1 MSAPQPTRFENE
13 PGVIRFGDFE
23 FDERAGE
30 LRRNGTTTRLEPQPA
45 RVLALLVER
54 AGEVVTRAE
63 LQQRVWSGDTF
74 VDFDRGL
81 NYCIAQIREALGDS
95 ASEPRFVETLPRR
108 GYRFIAPVH
117 ESRDGLKTVPHP
129 TTTTTPVASTTSVG
143 DGLPPSLEASADRR
157 SLGRGGQPVPDAAQP
172 QNISP
177 LAAFSA
183 VALVVVLI
191 AGASMLMIR
200 RDATKTKPD
209 TRVRLAVVPFD
220 NETGVA
226 DYDRLAQTL
235 TDATVARLAADPY
248 RLAVI
253 GNASVLRVPR
263 SKRDLQAIGRSL
275 DVGHVVLGQVQQIDG
290 HLRITAH
297 LIRTGDQSH
306 LWAQRFE
313 PSPSDT
319 EHLDR
324 EVSEAVAGAI
334 AKRLLGG

>member
-1 MSAPQPTRFENE
+1 
-13 PGVIRFGDFE
+13 VIHFADFA
-23 FDERAGE
+23 FDARSGE
-30 LRRNGTTTRLEPQPA
+30 LRRNGTATRLEPQPA
-45 RVLALLVER
+45 RVLALLVEH

-63 LQQRVWSGDTF
+63 LQERVWSGDTF

-117 ESRDGLKTVPHP
+117 GSLDGLKTAAYSPPDV
-129 TTTTTPVASTTSVG
+129 TGAG
-143 DGLPPSLEASADRR
+143 DGLQAVPPANQVGSGLPAVPIARSTNVSAT
-157 SLGRGGQPVPDAAQP
+157 VAV
-172 QNISP
+172 
-177 LAAFSA
+177 SA
-183 VALVVVLI
+183 VALVVALI
-191 AGASMLMIR
+191 AGASMLMLR
-200 RDATKTKPD
+200 RDATKAKPD

-235 TDATVARLAADPY
+235 TDATVARLAADPS
-248 RLAVI
+248 RLAVV
-253 GNASVLRVPR
+253 GNALALRVPR
-263 SKRDLQAIGRSL
+263 SQRDLQAIGSAL
-275 DVGHVVLGQVQQIDG
+275 GVGHVVLGQVQQIDG

-313 PSPSDT
+313 PSPSET
-319 EHLDR
+319 AHLDR
-324 EVSEAVAGAI
+324 QVSEAVAGAI

>member
-1 MSAPQPTRFENE
+1 MSAHGLFEDE
-13 PGVIRFGDFE
+13 RDVIHFADFE

-30 LRRNGTTTRLEPQPA
+30 LRKDGTTTRLEPQPA
-45 RVLALLVER
+45 RVLAVLVER

-117 ESRDGLKTVPHP
+117 GSRDGLKTVPY
-129 TTTTTPVASTTSVG
+129 TTPVGDMTPVG
-143 DGLPPSLEASADRR
+143 DGL
-157 SLGRGGQPVPDAAQP
+157 QPVFYATQSS
-172 QNISP
+172 QRINISA
-177 LAAFSA
+177 LAAVSA
-183 VALVVVLI
+183 VAFVVLLI
-191 AGASMLMIR
+191 AAASMLIMR

-220 NETGVA
+220 NETGVSA
-226 DYDRLAQTL
+226 YDGLAQTL

-263 SKRDLQAIGRSL
+263 FKRDLQAIGSSL

-297 LIRTGDQSH
+297 LIRTRDQSH

-313 PSPSDT
+313 PSSSET

>member
-1 MSAPQPTRFENE
+1 MLQFA
-13 PGVIRFGDFE
+13 DFE

-30 LRRNGTTTRLEPQPA
+30 LRRNGETRRLEPQPA
-45 RVLALLVER
+45 RVLGVLLER
-54 AGEVVTRAE
+54 AGEVVTRGE

-95 ASEPRFVETLPRR
+95 ATEPRFIETLPRR
-108 GYRFIAPVH
+108 GYRFITPV
-117 ESRDGLKTVPHP
+117 RGAGDVAVAANGARGAATVPTVP
-129 TTTTTPVASTTSVG
+129 QIPPAKNMPPVVVISVI
-143 DGLPPSLEASADRR
+143 A
-157 SLGRGGQPVPDAAQP
+157 VV
-172 QNISP
+172 
-177 LAAFSA
+177 
-183 VALVVVLI
+183 VALI
-191 AGASMLMIR
+191 AVASMLIVR
-200 RDATKTKPD
+200 RDVAKTKPD

-220 NETGVA
+220 NETGNA

-235 TDATVARLAADPY
+235 TDATVARLAADST

-253 GNASVLRVPR
+253 GNALALRAPR
-263 SKRDLQAIGRSL
+263 SKRDLQAIGTSL

-290 HLRITAH
+290 HLRITTH

-313 PSPSDT
+313 PPSADNGQ
-319 EHLDR
+319 LDR
-324 EVSEAVAGAI
+324 EVSEAVASAV